1 MATRRPPAYHQSTFW
16 RLYDRGAELLDHKVG
31 WDRLPVPLG
40 LVTLVGLRDVLRKRN
55 LYDTND
61 VPAVNLPPV
70 APATPEVRTTR
81 TVDGTHND
89 LDEPRMGMAGF
100 RFGRNV
106 PIDRTYTDPPSEFM
120 RPSPREVSRALLTR
134 DQLIPATSANAL
146 VATWLQFMIKDWF
159 SHGSSPTDHPW
170 EIPLTEDDPW
180 PDRPMRIMRTRPDP
194 TAPTGE
200 QRRPTH
206 ASTSTHWWDL
216 SQIYGTSAQA
226 EQFVRAGTD
235 GKLRVDPDGLPP
247 LPDDPAADP
256 RLMPGFW
263 TGLLM
268 MQTLFTL
275 EHNAICDRL
284 RAEYPQWSDDE
295 IFQRARL
302 INAALVAKIHTVE
315 WTPAV
320 IAHPATKIA
329 MRANWFGLAG
339 ERVHKLFGRLSGSE
353 VVSGIP
359 GSQTEYYGVPFS
371 LTEEFV
377 AVYRMHPLVPDD
389 YSLRSSATDQEMMQA
404 TLRDLAGAN
413 ALEVARKMGV
423 ADLLYSFGTQ
433 HPGLVTLHNFPRYLQ
448 EFQRPDGHLQ
458 DLAATD
464 ILRSRELG
472 VPRYNEFRR
481 LLHLAPAKDFDD
493 LTDNPAW
500 AREIEHVY
508 HGDIEQVDL
517 MVGAFAERRPT
528 GFAFSDTAFRI
539 FILMASRRLNSDRF
553 FTTDYTPAIYT
564 QAGMD
569 WINDNSMTTVLL
581 RHYPQLRPAIGA
593 LPNAF
598 QPWARAV
605 PGSGRPAAA
614 GPAQAAGRIDT
625 SDPATFI
632 GATTGHLGALFR
644 AGSAG
649 TIPDGRSRGTVLLGT
664 GDVLARLAAQ
674 VSYALLWRGKVVN
687 ARKGR
692 LKNLISALSVPAIAA
707 AVYKQDSW
715 YDGKPCIVLDYSK
728 TSLVAHMVRDEIREV
743 APGVYLGLVF
753 WGRRHVLDFALDFT
767 RPE

>member
-170 EIPLTEDDPW
+170 EIPLTDDDPW

-194 TAPTGE
+194 TAPAGE

-500 AREIEHVY
+500 AREIEQVY

-517 MVGAFAERRPT
+517 MVGAFAERRPSRVRVQRHRVPDLHPD
-528 GFAFSDTAFRI
+528 GVATAQQRQV
-539 FILMASRRLNSDRF
+539 LHCRLHPGD
-553 FTTDYTPAIYT
+553 
-564 QAGMD
+564 
-569 WINDNSMTTVLL
+569 L
-581 RHYPQLRPAIGA
+581 YPGRDGLDQRQQHDHRPAAPLPAAAARDRRPAERVPALGPRGA
-593 LPNAF
+593 RIWPAGRRRASPGGRPDRHQRSGHLHRRHHGP
-598 QPWARAV
+598 PRCAV
-605 PGSGRPAAA
+605 PGGQRGNASPTAAA
-614 GPAQAAGRIDT
+614 GAPCCWA
-625 SDPATFI
+625 PATCWP
-632 GATTGHLGALFR
+632 GWLPRCPMPCSGG
-644 AGSAG
+644 
-649 TIPDGRSRGTVLLGT
+649 GR
-664 GDVLARLAAQ
+664 
-674 VSYALLWRGKVVN
+674 W
-687 ARKGR
+687 
-692 LKNLISALSVPAIAA
+692 
-707 AVYKQDSW
+707 
-715 YDGKPCIVLDYSK
+715 
-728 TSLVAHMVRDEIREV
+728 
-743 APGVYLGLVF
+743 
-753 WGRRHVLDFALDFT
+753 
-767 RPE
+767 

>member
-1 MATRRPPAYHQSTFW
+1 MAIRRPPAYHQSTFW
-16 RLYDRGAELLDHKVG
+16 RLYDRAAELLDHKVG

-55 LYDTND
+55 LYDTSD
-61 VPAVNLPPV
+61 EPAVNLPPV

-81 TVDGTHND
+81 TVDGTYND

-106 PIDRTYTDPPSEFM
+106 PIERTYTDPPSEFM

-159 SHGSSPTDHPW
+159 SHGTSPTDHPW
-170 EIPLTEDDPW
+170 EIPVTDDDPW

-194 TAPTGE
+194 TAPPGE
-200 QRRPTH
+200 HRRPTH

-226 EQFVRAGTD
+226 EGFVRAGTD
-235 GKLRVDPDGLPP
+235 GKLRLDPAGLPP

-256 RLMPGFW
+256 RLVPGFW

-284 RAEYPQWSDDE
+284 RAEYPQWSDEE

-389 YSLRSSATDQEMMQA
+389 YSLRSSATDQETMQA
-404 TLRDLAGAN
+404 TLRDLTGAN
-413 ALEVARKMGV
+413 ALDVAQKIGV

-448 EFQRPDGHLQ
+448 EFHRPDGNLQ

-481 LLHLAPAKDFDD
+481 LLHLAPAKDFDH
-493 LTDNPAW
+493 LTDNPEW
-500 AREIEHVY
+500 AREIEQVY

-517 MVGAFAERRPT
+517 MVGAFAERRPA

-553 FTTDYTPAIYT
+553 FTSDYTPAMYT

-569 WINDNSMTTVLL
+569 WINDNSMATVLL

-605 PGSGRPAAA
+605 PGSARPAAA
-614 GPAQAAGRIDT
+614 RPAQAAGRIDT
-625 SDPATFI
+625 SDPATLI
-632 GATTGHLGALFR
+632 GATTGQLGALFR

-649 TIPDGRSRGTVLLGT
+649 SIPDGRSRGTVLLGT
-664 GDVLARLAAQ
+664 GGLLARPAAL

-692 LKNLISALSVPAIAA
+692 LKNLISAFSVPAIAA

-728 TSLVAHMVRDEIREV
+728 TSLVAHMVRDEIREI

>member
-1 MATRRPPAYHQSTFW
+1 MATRRPPAHHQSTLW
-16 RLYDRGAELLDHKVG
+16 RLYDSAAEFLDHKIG
-31 WDRLPVPLG
+31 WHRLPVPVG
-40 LVTLVGLRDVLRKRN
+40 LVVLVGLRDVLRKRN
-55 LYDTND
+55 LYDTSD
-61 VPAVNLPPV
+61 EPAVNLPPV
-70 APATPEVRTTR
+70 APAVPEVRTTR
-81 TVDGTHND
+81 TVDGSYND

-106 PIDRTYTDPPSEFM
+106 PIDSTYADPPSEFM
-120 RPSPREVSRALLTR
+120 QPSPREVSRALLTR

-159 SHGSSPTDHPW
+159 SHGTSPTDHPW
-170 EIPLTEDDPW
+170 DIPLTDDDPW
-180 PDRPMRIMRTRPDP
+180 PDRPMRIMRSRPDP
-194 TAPTGE
+194 TAPPGE
-200 QRRPTH
+200 HRRPTH

-226 EQFVRAGTD
+226 QQFVRTGTD

-256 RLMPGFW
+256 RLVPGFW

-268 MQTLFTL
+268 MQTVFTL
-275 EHNAICDRL
+275 EHNAICERL
-284 RAEYPQWSDDE
+284 RAEYPEWSDEE

-302 INAALVAKIHTVE
+302 VNAALVAKIHTVE

-339 ERVHKLFGRLSGSE
+339 ERVHKLLGRISGSE
-353 VVSGIP
+353 IISGIP
-359 GSQTEYYGVPFS
+359 GSATEQYGVPFS

-389 YSLRSSATDQEMMQA
+389 YSLRSSASDQEMMQA
-404 TLRDLAGAN
+404 TVRDLAGAN
-413 ALEVARKMGV
+413 ALDVARKIGV

-448 EFQRPDGHLQ
+448 EFHRPDGNLQ

-481 LLHLAPAKDFDD
+481 LLHLAPAKDFGD
-493 LTDNPAW
+493 LTDNPEW
-500 AREIEHVY
+500 AREIEQVY
-508 HGDIEQVDL
+508 RGDIEQVDL
-517 MVGAFAERRPT
+517 TVGAFAERRPA

-553 FTTDYTPAIYT
+553 FTNDYTPAVYT

-569 WINDNSMTTVLL
+569 WINDNSMATVLV

-598 QPWARAV
+598 QPWTRAV
-605 PGSGRPAAA
+605 PGSARPPAARPARAAA
-614 GPAQAAGRIDT
+614 GIDA
-625 SDPATFI
+625 SDPATLI
-632 GATTGHLGALFR
+632 GATTGQLGALFR
-644 AGSAG
+644 SGSAG
-649 TIPDGRSRGTVLLGT
+649 TIPNGRSRGTVLLGT
-664 GDVLARLAAQ
+664 GGLLARPAAAI
-674 VSYALLWRGKVVN
+674 SYALLWRGKVVN

-692 LKNLISALSVPAIAA
+692 LKNLISAFSVPAIAA
-707 AVYKQDSW
+707 AVYTQDSW

-728 TSLVAHMVRDEIREV
+728 TSLVAHTIRDEIREI

-767 RPE
+767 RAD

>member
-1 MATRRPPAYHQSTFW
+1 MATRRPPAYHQSTLW
-16 RLYDRGAELLDHKVG
+16 RLYDGAAEFLDHKVG
-31 WDRLPVPLG
+31 WHRLPVPLG
-40 LVTLVGLRDVLRKRN
+40 LVVLVGLRDVLRKRN
-55 LYDTND
+55 LYDTSD
-61 VPAVNLPPV
+61 EPAVNLPPV
-70 APATPEVRTTR
+70 AAAAPEVRTTR
-81 TVDGTHND
+81 TVDGTYND

-106 PIDRTYTDPPSEFM
+106 PIDSTYADPPSDFM
-120 RPSPREVSRALLTR
+120 QPSPREVSRALLTR

-159 SHGSSPTDHPW
+159 SHGTSPTDHPW
-170 EIPLTEDDPW
+170 DIPLTDDDPW
-180 PDRPMRIMRTRPDP
+180 PDRPMQIMRSRPDP
-194 TAPTGE
+194 TAPPGE
-200 QRRPTH
+200 HRRPTH

-226 EQFVRAGTD
+226 QQFVRAGTD

-256 RLMPGFW
+256 RLVPGFW

-268 MQTLFTL
+268 MQSVFTL

-284 RAEYPQWSDDE
+284 RAEYPEWSDEE

-302 INAALVAKIHTVE
+302 VNAALVAKIHTVE

-339 ERVHKLFGRLSGSE
+339 ERMHKLLGRISGSE
-353 VVSGIP
+353 VISGIP
-359 GSQTEYYGVPFS
+359 GSATEQYGVPFS

-389 YSLRSSATDQEMMQA
+389 YSLRSSTSDQEMMQA

-413 ALEVARKMGV
+413 ALDVARKIGV

-448 EFQRPDGHLQ
+448 EFHRPDGNLQ

-493 LTDNPAW
+493 LTDNPEW
-500 AREIEHVY
+500 AREIEQVY
-508 HGDIEQVDL
+508 RGDIEQVDL
-517 MVGAFAERRPT
+517 TVGAFAERRPA

-564 QAGMD
+564 QAGLD
-569 WINDNSMTTVLL
+569 WINDNSMATVLL

-605 PGSGRPAAA
+605 PGSARSAATAPAR
-614 GPAQAAGRIDT
+614 AAGRIDT
-625 SDPATFI
+625 SDPATLI
-632 GATTGHLGALFR
+632 GATTGQLGALFR

-649 TIPDGRSRGTVLLGT
+649 SIPDGRSRGTVLLGT
-664 GDVLARLAAQ
+664 GGPLPRLAAL
-674 VSYALLWRGKVVN
+674 VSYTLLWRGKVVN

-692 LKNLISALSVPAIAA
+692 LKNLISAFSVPAIAA

-728 TSLVAHMVRDEIREV
+728 TSLVAHMVRDEIREI

-767 RPE
+767 RAD